1 MKVAVSIKEQLR
13 EQQGSMPVKTWIERQ
28 RSAAQSVGVGGVGGD
43 CEQQVSTSAPWEDAI
58 TEINIHVRQDGI
70 DIRDRYAAQ
79 SPSRQKHHMT
89 MQLLLLLLLMT
100 MTP

>member
-1 MKVAVSIKEQLR
+1 MRVAVSIKEQLR

-28 RSAAQSVGVGGVGGD
+28 RSAAQIVGVGSVGGD
-43 CEQQVSTSAPWEDAI
+43 FEQQVPTSAPWEDAI

-79 SPSRQKHHMT
+79 SPSRQKHHMA
-89 MQLLLLLLLMT
+89 MQLLLMMMMT

>member
-28 RSAAQSVGVGGVGGD
+28 RSAAQSVGVGGD
-43 CEQQVSTSAPWEDAI
+43 FEQQASTSAPWEDAI

-79 SPSRQKHHMT
+79 SPSRQKHHMA
-89 MQLLLLLLLMT
+89 MLLLMMMLLT